1 MIEVS
6 IIQIIEVILLSIT
19 LGMVISLS
27 IRELSSKRVE
37 SYRKKY
43 FQKKLTKDLES

>member
-6 IIQIIEVILLSIT
+6 IIQIIEVVLLSIT

-27 IRELSSKRVE
+27 IRELS
-37 SYRKKY
+37 RKKY
-43 FQKKLTKDLES
+43 LEKKLPKDLES